1 MHVITRQFQSILARR
16 LSESLNFI
24 QVVVGPRQIGKTTGV
39 RSIFDSYPGPKHF
52 VSADSPVPFSSDWL
66 RTQWSIARGL
76 GPDALLVI
84 DEVQKVDGWAEV
96 CKRLFDEHR
105 SKRELKVVL
114 LGSASL
120 SIKDGLASALAGRFE
135 LIQVPHWSY
144 AEMREAFGF
153 DLDTFISF
161 GGYPGAA
168 ELLPDFRRWQSYI
181 RDSVIEPVL
190 GRDISGLVR
199 INKPALF
206 RQSFRLAML
215 YPAQIISYQK
225 LLGQLQD
232 RGNAATVKHY
242 LELFE
247 SAFLLKLIPKFSNS
261 PLAVSKSSPKILP
274 LAPALCNAFV
284 EGPEMAQQPTWRG
297 RVFESVIGAAL
308 LKLPGELFYWSHGNY
323 EVDFV
328 RVCNNEIIAYEV
340 KSKLM
345 ERTESIRQF
354 RKFYPDAKVEIIEPA
369 TVAHWL

>member
-1 MHVITRQFQSILARR
+1 MLEA
-16 LSESLNFI
+16 LNFI
-24 QVVVGPRQIGKTTGV
+24 QVVIGPRQVGKTTGV
-39 RSIFDSYPGPKHF
+39 RSIFDAYPGPKHF

-66 RTQWSIARGL
+66 ATQWSIARGL
-76 GPDALLVI
+76 GANALLVI

-105 SKRELKVVL
+105 SKRDLKVIL

-120 SIKDGLASALAGRFE
+120 SLQDGLASALAGRFE
-135 LIQVPHWSY
+135 LIQVPHWSF
-144 AEMREAFGF
+144 AEMRQAFGF
-153 DLDTFISF
+153 DIESYITF

-168 ELLPDFRRWQSYI
+168 ELLPDFSRWQSYI

-190 GRDISGLVR
+190 GRDISGLAR

-206 RQSFRLAML
+206 RQSFRLAMS
-215 YPAQIISYQK
+215 YPSQIISYQK

-247 SAFLLKLIPKFSNS
+247 GAFLLKLIPKFSTS
-261 PLAVSKSSPKILP
+261 PLAIARSSPKILP

-284 EGPEMAQQPTWRG
+284 ESQEMARHPSWRG
-297 RVFESVIGAAL
+297 MIFESVVGAAL
-308 LKLPGELFYWSHGNY
+308 LKLPGDLFYWSHGNY

-328 RVCNNEIIAYEV
+328 RVYNNQILAYEV
-340 KSKLM
+340 KSKPV
-345 ERTESIRQF
+345 EQTESIRQF
-354 RKFYPDAKVEIIEPA
+354 KKLYPDASVEVVEPTTA
-369 TVAHWL
+369 VHWL